1 MITKYVRKPR
11 QIPDLVDPDAWG
23 VESGIFNCKTVEIK
37 PGLYCRPHDQRVE
50 SINVGQGQ
58 GEYHELFQTTVAKQY
73 GIQVKGLQDTS
84 SAKYMKTKVRL
95 KVHFVVAEDIFLKVY
110 DPPRMEVEVQ

>member
-1 MITKYVRKPR
+1 MPGGSKV
-11 QIPDLVDPDAWG
+11 VF
-23 VESGIFNCKTVEIK
+23 FNCKTAEIK

-50 SINVGQGQ
+50 SINVGQDQ
-58 GEYHELFQTTVAKQY
+58 GEYHELFQTMVAKQQH
-73 GIQVKGLQDTS
+73 GIQVKGLQDVLS
-84 SAKYMKTKVRL
+84 KYMKTKVRL